1 MFIGLVDDRCSER
14 EEPGWGLVDACLVV
28 PERRREKV
36 VFDPSSGSFDDGE
49 VL

>member
-14 EEPGWGLVDACLVV
+14 EEPGWGLVDACLV
-28 PERRREKV
+28 PGRRREKV
-36 VFDPSSGSFDDGE
+36 VLDPSSGSFEDGE